1 MASYSG
7 YTHELEGLLMLALG
21 KPSDTWTDHDIDA
34 GELQLI
40 AWATEFR
47 RLEVLLVS
55 VRENQLDRL

>member
-7 YTHELEGLLMLALG
+7 YTHELEGLLMLALVCQ
-21 KPSDTWTDHDIDA
+21 DTWTDHDIDA